1 MPTSRPTSWP
11 RSLIIIGVVLAFL
24 AVACGNA
31 SDDKKDAASPTSAP
45 STGGTGGSG
54 APVPGVTADEIRFSS
69 IGTNSNNPLGTCV
82 LDCFDSGI
90 KAYFDYR
97 NSEGGVD
104 GKKLVLSK
112 ELDDE
117 LSKNQERALEVI
129 TANDT
134 FGNFNAT
141 QLASGWA
148 NLAEAG
154 IPTYTWAINPAQASG
169 HEEIFGYTPVVCI
182 DCTQR
187 YFAEIS
193 KTAGAKKI
201 ATLGYGVSDNSK
213 LCAEGGAAS
222 VKQYGDDVGGL
233 EAVYTRSD
241 LDFGLPNGIAPEV
254 TAMKD
259 AGVDLIFGCLDLNG
273 MKTLAQELER
283 QGMGDVKLVHPNTYD
298 QTFVKENA
306 DLFEGDYVLVGFRPF
321 EADTTSSSLDAFKE
335 WMGKSGSPINELA
348 MIGWINADLA
358 YQGIKAAGENFTR
371 QSVIDATN
379 EMTEYTADGLIA
391 PIDWSRQHV
400 APTQDD
406 LATNGPKYDCYALVQ
421 VKDGA
426 FQMVGDASKP
436 WFCWPGANR
445 DWSEPTSMDFS

>member
-1 MPTSRPTSWP
+1 MPTTRRTTPLRTL
-11 RSLIIIGVVLAFL
+11 LIIGALVAFI

-31 SDDKKDAASPTSAP
+31 SDDEPSATP
-45 STGGTGGSG
+45 STGSSGTG
-54 APVPGVTADEIRFSS
+54 AAVPGVTADEIRFSS

-97 NSEGGVD
+97 NSEGGIY

-134 FGNFNAT
+134 FANFNAP
-141 QLASGWA
+141 QLANGWA
-148 NLAEAG
+148 DLAKAG
-154 IPTYTWAINPAQASG
+154 IPTYVWAINPAQASG
-169 HEEIFGYTPVVCI
+169 HEEIFGHAPVACI

-187 YFAEIS
+187 YVAEVS
-193 KTAGAKKI
+193 KTAGAKKV

-213 LCAEGGAAS
+213 LCAEGAAES
-222 VKQYGDDVGGL
+222 VTKYGDDVGGL
-233 EAVYTRSD
+233 ETVYTRSD
-241 LDFGLPNGIAPEV
+241 LDFGLPNGIGPEV

-259 AGVDLIFGCLDLNG
+259 AGVDIVFACLDLNG
-273 MKTLAQELER
+273 MKTLSQEMDR
-283 QGMGDVKLVHPNTYD
+283 QGVGDVTLVHPNTYD
-298 QTFVKENA
+298 QTFVKDNA
-306 DLFEGDYVLVGFRPF
+306 ELFEGDYVLVGFRPF
-321 EADTTSSSLDAFKE
+321 EAESGSSNLDAFKE
-335 WMGKSGSPINELA
+335 WMGKSGSPITELA
-348 MIGWINADLA
+348 MNGWIDADLA
-358 YQGIKAAGENFTR
+358 YQGIKAAGENFDR

-379 EMTEYTADGLIA
+379 EMTGYTADGLIP

-406 LATNGPKYDCYALVQ
+406 LATHGPKYDCYALVQ

-426 FQMVGDASKP
+426 FQMATDSAKP
-436 WFCWPGANR
+436 WSCWSGANR
-445 DWSEPTSMDFS
+445 DWSEPTAMNFP

>member
-1 MPTSRPTSWP
+1 MTKQRTPVSRG
-11 RSLIIIGVVLAFL
+11 LVAIAIVLAL
-24 AVACGNA
+24 VGAACGNA
-31 SDDKKDAASPTSAP
+31 SDDKPTAAPAP
-45 STGGTGGSG
+45 SGTGGSG
-54 APVPGVTADEIRFSS
+54 AAVPGVTADEIRFSA

-82 LDCFDSGI
+82 LDCFDQGV

-97 NSEGGVD
+97 NSEGGIY

-117 LSKNQERALEVI
+117 LSKNQEKALEVI

-134 FGNFNAT
+134 FGNFNAP

-148 NLAEAG
+148 DLANAG
-154 IPTYTWAINPAQASG
+154 IPTYVWAINPAQASG
-169 HEEIFGYTPVVCI
+169 HDQIFGNAPVQCI
-182 DCTQR
+182 SCTAR
-187 YFAEIS
+187 YYAQIA

-213 LCAEGGAAS
+213 QCSEAAAASLKQYSDDAGGA
-222 VKQYGDDVGGL
+222 

-254 TAMKD
+254 SAIKSSG
-259 AGVDLIFGCLDLNG
+259 ADLVIGCLDLNG
-273 MKTLAQELER
+273 MKTLSQEMER
-283 QGMGDVKLVHPNTYD
+283 QGIGDVKLLHPNTYD
-298 QTFVKENA
+298 QTFVKDNA
-306 DLFEGDYVLVGFRPF
+306 ELFEGDYVLVQFRPF
-321 EADTTSSSLDAFKE
+321 EAEAGSSSLDAFKE
-335 WMGKSGSPINELA
+335 WMGKNGNTITELS
-348 MIGWINADLA
+348 MLGWINADLA
-358 YQGIKAAGENFTR
+358 YQGIKAAGENFDR

-379 EMTEYTADGLIA
+379 KLTSYTADGLIA

-406 LATNGPKYDCYALVQ
+406 PATHGPNPDCFALVQ

-426 FQMVGDASKP
+426 FQMVGDSSKP
-436 WFCWPGANR
+436 WMCWPGDTR
-445 DWSEPTSMDFS
+445 DWSEPTSMDFAS